1 MIISFGNK
9 QTRQIWEGELVT
21 AWPLQLQEIARRK
34 LILIDS
40 AIHLSDLIIPPSNR
54 LERLKGKLK
63 DYYSIRINSQW
74 RIVFQWIDNHAFEV
88 QIVDYH

>member
-9 QTRQIWEGELVT
+9 QTRQIWEGERVT
-21 AWPLQLQEIARRK
+21 AWPQELQHIARRK
-34 LILIDS
+34 LTLLHAAS
-40 AIHLSDLIIPPSNR
+40 NLTDLNIPPSNR

-63 DYYSIRINSQW
+63 EYYSIRINSQW
-74 RIVFQWIDNHAFEV
+74 RIIFKWIDNHSFEV